1 MGEASMMLPLLREGL
16 APAEELTELR
26 GRLPVAGM
34 EIPDEIGVKAWLVSG
49 YAQVREVLG
58 DPGRFSNDLSHL
70 AGTGIEALAEQ
81 DPGGLGF
88 RDPPEHTRLR
98 RLLTREF
105 TVRRLSR
112 LQPRIDALVTELLD
126 DVEAAGPGADLVE
139 RFAVPLPSQVI
150 CELLGVPDSDR
161 AEFERRSTARF
172 DMIAQFDNALDVV
185 NESMDYLR
193 GLAARER
200 ANPGEGLLGAL
211 VREHGDA
218 VSDED
223 LAALADGVLTGGHE
237 TTASMVALG
246 ALELMR
252 HPEQV
257 EALHRNPH
265 DVVEDLLRS
274 MSVVQVA
281 FPRFAR
287 EDTEV
292 AGRAIGKGD
301 AMICSLSAANTD
313 PAATGSGHLAFG
325 YGIHRCVGAELGRM
339 ELRAALP
346 ALFSRFPGLT
356 PQIDDEDDL
365 ELRSFSIVFGMETLP
380 VRW

>member
-1 MGEASMMLPLLREGL
+1 MEAEGH
-16 APAEELTELR
+16 
-26 GRLPVAGM
+26 
-34 EIPDEIGVKAWLVSG
+34 GV
-49 YAQVREVLG
+49 
-58 DPGRFSNDLSHL
+58 
-70 AGTGIEALAEQ
+70 
-81 DPGGLGF
+81 
-88 RDPPEHTRLR
+88 
-98 RLLTREF
+98 
-105 TVRRLSR
+105 
-112 LQPRIDALVTELLD
+112 
-126 DVEAAGPGADLVE
+126 DLVE
-139 RFAVPLPSQVI
+139 QFAVPLPSQVI
-150 CELLGVPDSDR
+150 CELLGVPDADR
-161 AEFERRSTARF
+161 TEFERRSTARF
-172 DMIAQFDNALDVV
+172 DMIAQFDNSLDVV

-223 LAALADGVLTGGHE
+223 LAQLADGVLTGGHE
-237 TTASMVALG
+237 TTASMLALS
-246 ALELMR
+246 AFELMTDD
-252 HPEQV
+252 
-257 EALHRNPH
+257 ALRARLH
-265 DVVEDLLRS
+265 DDTHAVVEDLLRR

-287 EDTEV
+287 DDTEV
-292 AGRAIGKGD
+292 GGRAIAKGD

-313 PAATGSGHLAFG
+313 PAAQGAGHLAFG

-356 PQIDDEDDL
+356 AGVDEEDL

>member
-1 MGEASMMLPLLREGL
+1 MGEASMMLPLLRDRL
-16 APAEELTELR
+16 APSGELTELR
-26 GRLPVAGM
+26 GRLPVASI
-34 EIPDEIGVKAWLVSG
+34 EVPDEIGARGWLVTG

-58 DPGRFSNDLSHL
+58 DPVRFSNELSHL
-70 AGTGIEALAEQ
+70 AGTGIEHLAEQ

-105 TVRRLSR
+105 TVRRLAR
-112 LQPRIDALVTELLD
+112 LSPRIDALVTELLD

-150 CELLGVPDSDR
+150 CELLGVPPPDR

-172 DMIAQFDNALDVV
+172 DMIAQFDNSLDVV

-200 ANPGEGLLGAL
+200 ANPGDGLLGAL
-211 VREHGDA
+211 VREHGDN

-223 LAALADGVLTGGHE
+223 LAQLADGVLTGGHE
-237 TTASMVALG
+237 TTASMIALS
-246 ALELMR
+246 ALELMTD
-252 HPEQV
+252 EQLRGRL
-257 EALHRNPH
+257 ESDTHG
-265 DVVEDLLRS
+265 VVEDLLRR

-287 EDTEV
+287 HDTV
-292 AGRAIGKGD
+292 VGGREIAQGD

-313 PAATGSGHLAFG
+313 PAAHGAGHLAFG

-346 ALFSRFPGLT
+346 ALFARFPGLT
-356 PQIDDEDDL
+356 PGVEEDDL
-365 ELRSFSIVFGMETLP
+365 ELRSFSIVFGMEELP

>member
-34 EIPDEIGVKAWLVSG
+34 EIPEEIGVKAWLVSG

-58 DPGRFSNDLSHL
+58 DSERFSNDLSFL
-70 AGTGIEALAEQ
+70 AGTGIEALVEQ

-105 TVRRLSR
+105 TVRRLAR
-112 LQPRIDALVTELLD
+112 LQPRIDALVAELLD
-126 DVEAAGPGADLVE
+126 DVESAGPGADLVE

-150 CELLGVPDSDR
+150 CELLGVPDTDR

-172 DMIAQFDNALDVV
+172 DMIAQFDGSLAVV

-237 TTASMVALG
+237 TTASMIALS

-252 HPEQV
+252 NPDQV
-257 EALHRNPH
+257 AALHADPH
-265 DVVEDLLRS
+265 RVVEELLRQ

-287 EDTEV
+287 ADTEV
-292 AGRAIGKGD
+292 GGRAIGRGD

-313 PAATGSGHLAFG
+313 PAAAGSGHLAFG
-325 YGIHRCVGAELGRM
+325 HGIHRCVGAELGRM

-346 ALFSRFPGLT
+346 ALFARFPGLT
-356 PQIDDEDDL
+356 PQIDDDDDL
-365 ELRSFSIVFGMETLP
+365 ELRSFSIVFGMENLP